1 MIRAATFA
9 FIAMTTLGTGAE
21 AGSIYRCVDRGVV
34 TYQELPCPAP
44 LGESVVDIPAAF
56 PPVNAIERERLLM
69 REAALDARMLKR
81 AELES
86 AERLA
91 HAALRARE
99 LELQAERERARQ
111 SEPAYPV
118 AIVIPGRRPHPRSRW
133 VGGLR

>member
-1 MIRAATFA
+1 MIRAAPFVFLALTL
-9 FIAMTTLGTGAE
+9 AMGAE
-21 AGSIYRCVDRGVV
+21 AAPIYRCVDRGVV

-44 LGESVVDIPAAF
+44 GGESVVQVPSAY
-56 PPVNAIERERLLM
+56 PPVNALERERLLL

-91 HAALRARE
+91 YAALRARE

-111 SEPAYPV
+111 SEPAYPL
-118 AIVIPGRRPHPRSRW
+118 AIVIPGRRPHPRGRW
-133 VGGLR
+133 VGGFR